1 MMRPLTLVGGMVGLA
16 GVVAAS
22 TYLAPSPAGPAS
34 ATPAHG
40 RLPIETFPADVRAN
54 ILAPPAPETALPFP
68 PVGASKGQAL
78 DPAIFS
84 PEHLLNLGFSFIVG
98 LAVGFAFKIAF
109 KIALVGGGLLLI
121 ALFGLQHAGFIGINW
136 AGMEVGYDS
145 FAAWFGAYVGALK
158 DFMSNNLSNAASF
171 TAGILLGLKI

>member
-1 MMRPLTLVGGMVGLA
+1 MRPLTLVGSALGLA
-16 GVVAAS
+16 GAVAAS
-22 TYLAPSPAGPAS
+22 SHLARQSEGPAL

-40 RLPIETFPADVRAN
+40 RPLTETFPADLGAD
-54 ILAPPAPETALPFP
+54 ILVPPASESALPFP
-68 PVGASKGQAL
+68 PAGVARGQAA
-78 DPAIFS
+78 DPALFS

-121 ALFGLQHAGFIGINW
+121 ALFALQHAGFIGINW
-136 AGMEVGYDS
+136 SGMEAGYDS
-145 FAAWFGAYVGALK
+145 FAAWFGAYAGGLQ
-158 DFMSNNLSNAASF
+158 DFMSKNLSNAASF

>member
-1 MMRPLTLVGGMVGLA
+1 MRPLTLVGSALGLA
-16 GVVAAS
+16 GAVAAS
-22 TYLAPSPAGPAS
+22 SHLARQSEGPAL

-40 RLPIETFPADVRAN
+40 RPPTESFPANLGAD
-54 ILAPPAPETALPFP
+54 ILAPPATESPLPFP
-68 PVGASKGQAL
+68 PDGVARGQGA
-78 DPAIFS
+78 DPALFS

-121 ALFGLQHAGFIGINW
+121 ALFALQQAGFIGINW
-136 AGMEVGYDS
+136 SGMEAGYDS
-145 FAAWFGAYVGALK
+145 FAAWFGAYAGGLQ
-158 DFMSNNLSNAASF
+158 DFMSKNLSNAASF